1 MVRLAV
7 FASGGG
13 TNFQALIDAVN
24 TGQIDASIELLVYDR
39 EKAYAKDRA
48 QAYGIHTEYIG
59 KKRFEDRQDQADFL
73 VKSLDELKIDGIILA
88 GYLGIVQTEVVRAYR
103 NRIVNI
109 HPSLIPK
116 YCGKGF
122 YGLKVHEAVIEA
134 GDNVTGVTVHY
145 VDEGIDT
152 GKIIAQERVIVMKE
166 DTAQTLQKSVLKLE
180 HQLLVRTVQSLAK
193 EWK

>member
-1 MVRLAV
+1 MVKLAV

-24 TGQIDASIELLVYDR
+24 AGQIEASIELLVYDR

-48 QAYGIHTEYIG
+48 LANGIHTEYIG
-59 KKRFEDRQDQADFL
+59 KKRFEDRQNQAAFL
-73 VKSLDELKIDGIILA
+73 VKTLEEFKIDGIILA
-88 GYLGIVQTEVVRAYR
+88 GFLGIVQLEVVKAYR

-134 GDNVTGVTVHY
+134 GDNMTGVTVHY

-152 GKIIAQERVIVMKE
+152 GKIIAQEKVAVIKE
-166 DTAQTLQKSVLKLE
+166 DTAETLQGRVLKVE
-180 HQLLVRTVQSLAK
+180 HQLLVRTVQSLIK